1 MTLPIPTCMLL
12 LLQWII
18 CKGSGVREN
27 LLTSEPSWLFAKQSC
42 ILYFIIHIYMQINWP
57 HQRPF
62 RSQKTNLERR
72 LCKSSPTF
80 LPATTK
86 AKWMVYD
93 HLQKIT
99 TSNSLF
105 RTLRAWTQ
113 TKCFKTSFSSKKQPL
128 QNVVALNWLS
138 LTCPISPHLSMQLS
152 TRNWKLSEAS
162 VLELFIL
169 CMCVSV

>member
-1 MTLPIPTCMLL
+1 MVLRYVSSYEKCLNMEKFQGKGYPDKISGESVKSLGLGISYSGKVVKRSMTLPIPTCMLL
-12 LLQWII
+12 QWII
-18 CKGSGVREN
+18 CKGSSVREN
-27 LLTSEPSWLFAKQSC
+27 LLPSEPSWLFAKQSC

-62 RSQKTNLERR
+62 RSQKTNLENDASA
-72 LCKSSPTF
+72 KAPTF

-113 TKCFKTSFSSKKQPL
+113 TVFLDFRL
-128 QNVVALNWLS
+128 
-138 LTCPISPHLSMQLS
+138 
-152 TRNWKLSEAS
+152 
-162 VLELFIL
+162 
-169 CMCVSV
+169 